1 MNPTQK
7 LKRHLSTLQ
16 DINGELEQLYGQA
29 TLDKNKS
36 AIIYI
41 QLEILHAIGKYKKF
55 LKIPLDKEEKK
66 AARKDSMSVPSPF
79 GEEE

>member
-1 MNPTQK
+1 MNPTEK
-7 LKRHLSTLQ
+7 LRRHLSTLK
-16 DINGELEQLYGQA
+16 DINGDLEQLYGQA

-55 LKIPLDKEEKK
+55 LKIPLEADEKK
-66 AARKDSMSVPSPF
+66 AAKQDSFSTPSPF
-79 GEEE
+79 REEE